1 MPLPSYVFFLGQEDW
16 ILNLDFLYTISFQ
29 VPSTVKL
36 KTQENENV
44 RAIKDEK
51 IVLKVSLRLYLTILG
66 FYSQTLLFYLTFSG
80 DSSIF

>member
-36 KTQENENV
+36 KKT
-44 RAIKDEK
+44 KM
-51 IVLKVSLRLYLTILG
+51 
-66 FYSQTLLFYLTFSG
+66 
-80 DSSIF
+80 